1 MNFFAKGRPTV
12 SRSAIK
18 LRPGRAGGRWC
29 AQTAVSNRAERKI
42 YRRGVQVHG
51 QLNMVDTRRSAP
63 CFAFSFVYRRKWGRG
78 RKKQGGKKEEERN
91 KNILIIATALHGKNS
106 TFPRI
111 RPFKSNCKCP
121 SPFQFLIFLS
131 ANNYRYVKVF
141 LLTLLSLSFFYSLYI
156 VFLSLL
162 SANTRLSFFF
172 ASPSLLSLFNNFP
185 RACSL
190 DC

>member
-1 MNFFAKGRPTV
+1 MGKREKKTRGEKRRREKQKYFN
-12 SRSAIK
+12 
-18 LRPGRAGGRWC
+18 
-29 AQTAVSNRAERKI
+29 NRDCVA
-42 YRRGVQVHG
+42 
-51 QLNMVDTRRSAP
+51 
-63 CFAFSFVYRRKWGRG
+63 
-78 RKKQGGKKEEERN
+78 RKKFD
-91 KNILIIATALHGKNS
+91 LPPNS
-106 TFPRI
+106 SVQIELQMSFTLP
-111 RPFKSNCKCP
+111 
-121 SPFQFLIFLS
+121 IFDYSSSLS

-141 LLTLLSLSFFYSLYI
+141 LLTLLSLSFFYSFSNSLYI

>member
-1 MNFFAKGRPTV
+1 MENISARRPSARPIKYGRHAAF
-12 SRSAIK
+12 RSVFCVFVRISPK
-18 LRPGRAGGRWC
+18 MGRREKK
-29 AQTAVSNRAERKI
+29 T
-42 YRRGVQVHG
+42 RGE
-51 QLNMVDTRRSAP
+51 
-63 CFAFSFVYRRKWGRG
+63 
-78 RKKQGGKKEEERN
+78 KEEERN

-141 LLTLLSLSFFYSLYI
+141 LLTLLSLSFFYSFSNSLYI

-190 DC
+190 NC